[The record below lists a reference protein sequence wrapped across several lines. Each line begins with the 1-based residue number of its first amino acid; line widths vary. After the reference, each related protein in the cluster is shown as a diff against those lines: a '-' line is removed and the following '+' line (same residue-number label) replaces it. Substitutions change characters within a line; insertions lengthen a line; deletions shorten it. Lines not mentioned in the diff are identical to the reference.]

1 MKKFILIRAKNLY
14 NSPLMGIFLKTINL
28 EDIDI
33 HYTDKNTCYL
43 LVDSDYVLTIE
54 NIASTISSDL
64 GVKMS
69 IIVAHDINEVANKT
83 LTFAYENGIPFAY
96 LPSVVLQML
105 LLNKLDIKKAVINEF
120 EDVPYELILTA
131 KAYIS
136 NGLNAK
142 NAANSLY
149 VHRNTFNYRLTKFIK
164 SSKLDIRDFW
174 NALYFQ
180 LYLELTRN

>member
-1 MKKFILIRAKNLY
+1 MDV
-14 NSPLMGIFLKTINL
+14 FLKTINL
-28 EDIDI
+28 EDVDI
-33 HYTDKNTCYL
+33 NYTDKNTCYL
-43 LVDSDYVLTIE
+43 LVDSDFVLTIE

-64 GVKMS
+64 GIKMT
-69 IIVAHDINEVANKT
+69 IIVAHDTNEVANIA

-105 LLNKLDIKKAVINEF
+105 LLNKQGIKKALISEF

-149 VHRNTFNYRLTKFIK
+149 VHRNTFNYRLAKFIK
-164 SSKLDIRDFW
+164 SSKLDIREFW